1 MPPFSMPS
9 KKSDLLMWL
18 GFVLAT
24 VIAIAVIAGAFSK
37 ALQSFFPAKNNV
49 MEYAVTA
56 GAPGAPQATV
66 FFENRD
72 MADAMLPSAEPQMLL
87 KATSAAPDTTSQLQ
101 QRIIKTG
108 DLSIRVR
115 DAEEALEQIVS
126 ISSEKKGY
134 IESSSIT
141 DPGTGPRTAYVTI
154 RVPADVFETTLSE
167 LKQVGVLTLHESV
180 HGQDVTAEFV
190 DLEADLRN
198 ARAEE
203 TSYLEIL
210 KKSGSIEEVLAVT
223 QQLAQV
229 RGRIERL
236 EGRKRYLENQT
247 DLATISISLT
257 EETRVELPTK
267 TWRPL
272 EVTRQALRD
281 LVAGLQT
288 LVDFLIRLVI
298 AVIGLLIPI
307 ALISGLLLWLG
318 WRLVRII
325 LRRF

>member
-1 MPPFSMPS
+1 MSPFSMPS

-56 GAPGAPQATV
+56 GAPQATV
-66 FFENRD
+66 FFEGRD
-72 MADAMLPSAEPQMLL
+72 MADAMLPAAEPQMLL

-115 DAEEALEQIVS
+115 DAEKALEQIVS

-180 HGQDVTAEFV
+180 HGQDVT
-190 DLEADLRN
+190 
-198 ARAEE
+198 
-203 TSYLEIL
+203 
-210 KKSGSIEEVLAVT
+210 
-223 QQLAQV
+223 
-229 RGRIERL
+229 
-236 EGRKRYLENQT
+236 
-247 DLATISISLT
+247 
-257 EETRVELPTK
+257 
-267 TWRPL
+267 
-272 EVTRQALRD
+272 
-281 LVAGLQT
+281 
-288 LVDFLIRLVI
+288 
-298 AVIGLLIPI
+298 
-307 ALISGLLLWLG
+307 
-318 WRLVRII
+318 
-325 LRRF
+325 

>member
-1 MPPFSMPS
+1 
-9 KKSDLLMWL
+9 
-18 GFVLAT
+18 
-24 VIAIAVIAGAFSK
+24 
-37 ALQSFFPAKNNV
+37 
-49 MEYAVTA
+49 
-56 GAPGAPQATV
+56 
-66 FFENRD
+66 
-72 MADAMLPSAEPQMLL
+72 
-87 KATSAAPDTTSQLQ
+87 
-101 QRIIKTG
+101 
-108 DLSIRVR
+108 
-115 DAEEALEQIVS
+115 
-126 ISSEKKGY
+126 
-134 IESSSIT
+134 

-325 LRRF
+325 LRRFHR